1 MGYFVTEMNK
11 NAKFLGMKHT
21 IFANP
26 HGMDHNKN
34 KSTAYDMGILCCRVL
49 RIEKFCKIVSTIDYS
64 CEMEEKNNTIYTK
77 EWQNTNKLLGRKGW
91 YGIKTGI
98 TPFAG
103 PCMAASF

>member
-34 KSTAYDMGILCCRVL
+34 KS
-49 RIEKFCKIVSTIDYS
+49 
-64 CEMEEKNNTIYTK
+64 
-77 EWQNTNKLLGRKGW
+77 KL
-91 YGIKTGI
+91 II
-98 TPFAG
+98 
-103 PCMAASF
+103 

>member
-1 MGYFVTEMNK
+1 MHK
-11 NAKFLGMKHT
+11 NNTGWRR
-21 IFANP
+21 
-26 HGMDHNKN
+26 
-34 KSTAYDMGILCCRVL
+34 SCRGITLNFQVSSSL
-49 RIEKFCKIVSTIDYS
+49 SRI
-64 CEMEEKNNTIYTK
+64 KNNTIYTK